1 MKTKDKE
8 ALKNLT
14 PAELGAELRQAR
26 EKTFGLKFRHKM
38 TPLTNPME
46 LRTLRRKIALLET
59 VIGQKTQAAKP
70 AK

>member
-14 PAELGAELRQAR
+14 PAELGSELRQAR
-26 EKTFGLKFRHKM
+26 EKRFSLEFRHKM
-38 TPLTNPME
+38 TPLTDPLE
-46 LRTLRRKIALLET
+46 LRALRRKIALLET
-59 VIGQKTQAAKP
+59 VSAQKARAAKP